1 MFVSLRR
8 LALALAGALLLAG
21 SSAAA
26 APKKPDVDE
35 AQKMYEHASK
45 SFRKKYYD
53 EAIAEFEK
61 LKNTFPFSKY
71 AVEADLKIAD
81 ALFAKR
87 EYGDAADD
95 YRSFSKLHPKHE
107 LVDYATYRVGLSLF
121 LEAPKAVDRDQ
132 ASLEKAMEELRAF
145 IQQFPDSKY
154 AEDASK
160 KIGEGRERL
169 ASKELYVGRY
179 YAKHG
184 KWKSSIGRLQ
194 NVVDHYPDADAAVEA
209 QFLLGEAQWKNH
221 QNDAA
226 KATLTD
232 FVEKHPDVK
241 WSRDAR
247 KILAR
252 MGAAV
257 AKPAPSPKTS
267 PSPSPSPS
275 ATPAASPSASPTAS
289 P

>member
-1 MFVSLRR
+1 MIAF
-8 LALALAGALLLAG
+8 AGALLLAG
-21 SSAAA
+21 TTAIAA
-26 APKKPDVDE
+26 APKKADVDE
-35 AQKMYEHASK
+35 AQKMYDHASK

-61 LKNTFPFSKY
+61 LKNTYPFSKY

-81 ALFAKR
+81 ALFQKR
-87 EYGDAADD
+87 EYADAADD

-132 ASLEKAMEELRAF
+132 ASTEKAMEELRAF

-169 ASKELYVGRY
+169 AAKELYVGRY
-179 YAKHG
+179 YVKHR
-184 KWKSSIGRLQ
+184 KWKASISRLQ
-194 NVVDHYPDADAAVEA
+194 NVVDHYPDTDSAVEG
-209 QFLLGEAQWKNH
+209 QFLLGEAQWKTH
-221 QNDAA
+221 LNDAA
-226 KATLTD
+226 RATLTD
-232 FVEKHPDVK
+232 FAEKHPDVK
-241 WSRDAR
+241 WSREAR

-252 MGAAV
+252 MGVAI
-257 AKPAPSPKTS
+257 AKPTAIPSATPTTA
-267 PSPSPSPS
+267 PSPSPS
-275 ATPAASPSASPTAS
+275 ASPE
-289 P
+289 